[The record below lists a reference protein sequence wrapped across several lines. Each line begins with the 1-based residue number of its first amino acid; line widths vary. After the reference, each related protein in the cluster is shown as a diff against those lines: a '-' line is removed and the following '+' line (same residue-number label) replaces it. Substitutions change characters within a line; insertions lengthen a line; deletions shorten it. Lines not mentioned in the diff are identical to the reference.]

1 MASRRSAGR
10 GRRSFGL
17 LAQQVVEVERL
28 GIHRQLAAR
37 LARPLL
43 LRAVPGELEA
53 VAVGVAQV
61 ERLGDAVVAGALER
75 VAGGEQAA
83 QRVGD

>member
-1 MASRRSAGR
+1 MRERP
-10 GRRSFGL
+10 
-17 LAQQVVEVERL
+17 EV
-28 GIHRQLAAR
+28 A
-37 LARPLL
+37 
-43 LRAVPGELEA
+43 RAVPVELEA